1 METTTYINY
10 ISYLKYGS
18 KYIFKASSVK
28 LVLCAGIVPVE
39 LRLNFTL
46 KYNIVWTPE

>member
-1 METTTYINY
+1 MEVN
-10 ISYLKYGS
+10 
-18 KYIFKASSVK
+18 IFKAPSVK
-28 LVLCAGIVPVE
+28 LVLCAFIVPVE